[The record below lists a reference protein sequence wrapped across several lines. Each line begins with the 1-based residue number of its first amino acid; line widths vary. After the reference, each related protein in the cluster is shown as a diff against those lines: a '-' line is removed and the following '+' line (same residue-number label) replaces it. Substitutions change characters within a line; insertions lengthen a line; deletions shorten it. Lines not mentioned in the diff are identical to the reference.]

1 MVTEVFTHEDGTRS
15 YYRISPPGP
24 TPPPVNVFPSR
35 PKPYICPTHV
45 VGDLESLPNHHVSYS
60 VVGLVRRSFL
70 GGCRTIRPGNPV
82 ESDNLLSYQ
91 NPRWSWGLMC
101 GLQYP
106 ENPESRDPNLWLE
119 NRNPEVCGCGCGS
132 STGAERLKDWSI
144 GTIQYEI
151 EEWSCRIP
159 SWAVTGDQLQQ
170 LRDSGSAND

>member
-45 VGDLESLPNHHVSYS
+45 VGDLESLPNHNASYS

-70 GGCRTIRPGNPV
+70 GGCRTIRPMGPV
-82 ESDNLLSYQ
+82 PSDNVLAYQTQKWTSGLEIGLSYDESPQ
-91 NPRWSWGLMC
+91 
-101 GLQYP
+101 
-106 ENPESRDPNLWLE
+106 SRDPNRWQE
-119 NRNPEVCGCGCGS
+119 NHNPNRCGCGCQWDLNKN
-132 STGAERLKDWSI
+132 EWDK
-144 GTIQYEI
+144 GTIKYEI
-151 EEWSCRIP
+151 ENWSCRIP
-159 SWAVTGDQLQQ
+159 AWAVTGEELQQ